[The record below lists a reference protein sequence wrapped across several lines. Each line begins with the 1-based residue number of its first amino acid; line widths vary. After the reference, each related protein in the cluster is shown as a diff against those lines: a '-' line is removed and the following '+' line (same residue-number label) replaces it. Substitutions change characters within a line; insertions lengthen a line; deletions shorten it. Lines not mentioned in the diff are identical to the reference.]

1 MSEREIRRVVIAC
14 DVQDEIGPAVR
25 KAAEL
30 AAHCGVPVHGVFL
43 QNENL
48 RRLAGLPL
56 GRPVSLSRTEPPQS
70 FDAGELEKLF
80 SVLAGAMR
88 RALAAA
94 AEEAGLDWSFAELR
108 DVPSAA
114 GALLAEGDMLVLE
127 AGLGGF
133 AGSWRPRSL
142 WESVAGD
149 LGGMVLLRR
158 GEAAGRRRVVL
169 VICAASAD
177 HARTVDAVRA
187 LAQPRDETTLLSA
200 GAPEAEP
207 DAALAPML
215 AMGGIRAAAIERA
228 GSAAE
233 IRERVAALDPRLVI
247 LETEALDAE
256 ALQALIAETRCDLL
270 LIG

>member
-14 DVQDEIGPAVR
+14 DVQDEINLAVR
-25 KAAEL
+25 KATEL
-30 AAHCGVPVHGVFL
+30 AARWGVPVHGVFL

-56 GRPVSLSRTEPPQS
+56 GRPVSLSRPGATQS
-70 FDAGELEKLF
+70 FDTDDLETLF
-80 SVLAGAMR
+80 SALAAGMQ

-94 AEEAGLDWSFAELR
+94 AAAEGLDWSFAELR

-114 GALLAEGDMLVLE
+114 GALLAEGDLLVVE
-127 AGLGGF
+127 AGVGGT
-133 AGSWRPRSL
+133 AGAWRPRSH

-169 VICAASAD
+169 VIGAAGSD
-177 HARTVDAVRA
+177 HPRAFDAARA
-187 LAQPRDETTLLSA
+187 LARPRDETTLLLL
-200 GAPEAEP
+200 APSGAEP
-207 DAALAPML
+207 DPALARAL
-215 AMGGIRAAAIERA
+215 AVRGIRSVSIERA
-228 GSAAE
+228 AGAAA
-233 IRERVAALDPRLVI
+233 IRERVAALAPRLVI
-247 LETEALDAE
+247 VETAALETA

-270 LIG
+270 LVG